1 MPNGDLGQQL
11 FNQFNLVGQQ
21 HAAAVNQGTEFLLA
35 IRKLKMA
42 EEAQQAE
49 IEMMKRT
56 QDLKER
62 SWAAEKG
69 MLDQQIKQLTF
80 SNEQNQTSAD
90 RQKKVA
96 GDIPEMFRK
105 LKKHS
110 AAVEKGKYDEAGAAW
125 DEFTV
130 FMQGKEHAPELLQ
143 TAIAS
148 KDLFQTP
155 DALLRATAAGMGAD
169 MRGLDAIVG
178 ERGKLIDEAV
188 AIGSSRRS
196 VADVDSDWTTK
207 RAEMAQEH
215 KGVVDELAQ
224 LKAAGNMQV
233 NFDTGALVGNAD
245 AIQGAIQAMLSQS
258 RGLSDVQKQRL
269 LKLQED
275 FKPMANKFYAARYA
289 YEYEKQ
295 NMQLKARIAE
305 RMVNGALDGVLT
317 KNGAAMAGT
326 VVLQEAQ
333 KWLPKIDLLRGKF
346 EGLKSVQAVRATPT
360 GDEPLRD
367 SRKEAVKAELAAT
380 PEFAQLP
387 AAAIVEFL
395 GLLDYQRPILE
406 VDK

>member
-21 HAAAVNQGTEFLLA
+21 HATAVNQGTEFLLA

-49 IEMMKRT
+49 VEMMKRT

-69 MLDQQIKQLTF
+69 LLDQQIKQLTF
-80 SNEQNQTSAD
+80 SNTENEAQVT
-90 RQKKVA
+90 RQKAVA

-110 AAVEKGKYDEAGAAW
+110 LATEKGEYDKAGAAW
-125 DEFTV
+125 DEFTL
-130 FMQGKEHAPELLQ
+130 FLKGKEHAPELLQ

-148 KDLFQTP
+148 RDLFQTP
-155 DALLRATAAGMGAD
+155 DAMLRAAAGGAD

-258 RGLSDVQKQRL
+258 RGLNDDQKRRL

-295 NMQLKARIAE
+295 NMQLKARVAE
-305 RMVNGALDGVLT
+305 RMVNQELDGVLT
-317 KNGAAMAGT
+317 KGGAAMAGT
-326 VVLQEAQ
+326 TVLQKAQ
-333 KWLPKIDLLRGKF
+333 QILPKIDLLRGKF
-346 EGLKSVQAVRATPT
+346 EELKSVQAVRATPT

-387 AAAIVEFL
+387 AEAIVEFL